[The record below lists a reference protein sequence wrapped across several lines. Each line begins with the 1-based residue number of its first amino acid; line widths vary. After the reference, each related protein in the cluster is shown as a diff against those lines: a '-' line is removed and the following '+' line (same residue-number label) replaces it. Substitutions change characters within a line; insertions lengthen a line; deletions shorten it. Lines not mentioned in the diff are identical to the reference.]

1 MQLST
6 PLTKRPRLAARYR
19 AIRLG
24 LAALLG
30 LLFGAIG
37 IGVETFLIL
46 QHNPPIWPLVV
57 PLFAVAF
64 LPPALS
70 LCLDA
75 PVRRSWR
82 VLLGALVALAL
93 FVAALPLVNSV
104 FTDAISS
111 ISRANFVVA
120 VVLTGIYFLS
130 IPLLLAATAAF
141 TVGGLGGYAARWA
154 LTAVGAG
161 ALAWTGAGV
170 ALLLTG
176 YALDSVVHPC
186 QGVQSYCWSISLM
199 SFATVIFALGLV
211 VAPLGGLLGGSLRA
225 WVGRMVHAS

>member
-1 MQLST
+1 MHVT
-6 PLTKRPRLAARYR
+6 RRPRLAARYR
-19 AIRLG
+19 AARLG

-30 LLFGAIG
+30 LLFGSTA
-37 IGVETFLIL
+37 IGVEIFLIL
-46 QHNPPIWPLVV
+46 PRNPSVWPLVV
-57 PLFAVAF
+57 PLFAAAF

-75 PVRRSWR
+75 PVRRSRR

-93 FVAALPLVNSV
+93 FIAALPLVNSV
-104 FTDAISS
+104 FIDAIGP
-111 ISRANFVVA
+111 ISTANFVVG

-130 IPLLLAATAAF
+130 IPLLLAAAAAF

-170 ALLLTG
+170 AILPLA

-186 QGVQSYCWSISLM
+186 QGVSSLCWGPSLV
-199 SFATVIFALGLV
+199 SFAAVLFVLGLA

-225 WVGRMVHAS
+225 WVGRMAHAS